1 MFKALVQTPVL
12 ENKANNKAIIMG
24 GMAQSVNCMLLE
36 HESLLQMSSAHAK
49 ALQQRDKFITQ
60 CWCVGWGG

>member
-12 ENKANNKAIIMG
+12 ENKANNKAIIVG
-24 GMAQSVNCMLLE
+24 EMAQSVNCML
-36 HESLLQMSSAHAK
+36 HESLLQMSRAHAK

-60 CWCVGWGG
+60 CWCVGRGG